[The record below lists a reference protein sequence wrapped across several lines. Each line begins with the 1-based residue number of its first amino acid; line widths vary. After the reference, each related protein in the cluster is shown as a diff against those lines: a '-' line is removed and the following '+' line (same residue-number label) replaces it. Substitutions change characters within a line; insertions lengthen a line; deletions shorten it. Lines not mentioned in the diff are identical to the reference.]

1 MIKGAFNSAPSF
13 FIFISTSLLLFHI
26 LFLFLICRNQIECI
40 RGMRIK
46 YNYVVIEGNIGAG
59 KTTLASKIADQFNAR
74 LILERFADNPFLPKF
89 YKDPDKYSFPL
100 ELSFLADRYR
110 QLKEELVAQDLFK
123 TFTIADYYFMKSL
136 VFAASTLTGDEY
148 NLYRQ
153 IFYIIYGSLPK
164 PDMYVY
170 LHLNPEKLL
179 QNIEKRGRNY
189 EKSITKEYLKKIQ
202 ESYFSFF
209 KQNPENRYLI
219 IDINEIDFVE
229 NENHYARIIDTIFY
243 DDYPSGVNRVIL

>member
-1 MIKGAFNSAPSF
+1 MKELNSK
-13 FIFISTSLLLFHI
+13 
-26 LFLFLICRNQIECI
+26 
-40 RGMRIK
+40 MRIK

-59 KTTLASKIADQFNAR
+59 KTTLARNIADQFNAR

-89 YKDPDKYSFPL
+89 YKEPDKYSFPL
-100 ELSFLADRYR
+100 ELSFLADRYK

-123 TFTIADYYFMKSL
+123 SFTVADYYFMKSL
-136 VFAASTLTGDEY
+136 VFAASTLSGDEF

-164 PDMYVY
+164 PDIYVY
-170 LHLNPEKLL
+170 LHLRPEKLL
-179 QNIEKRGRNY
+179 LNIEKRGRNY
-189 EKSITKEYLKKIQ
+189 EQSISKEYLKKIE

-209 KQNPENRYLI
+209 RQNPENRYLI

-229 NENHYARIIDTIFY
+229 NKDDYTRIIDTIFY
-243 DDYPSGVNRVIL
+243 DDYPSGINRVIL

>member
-1 MIKGAFNSAPSF
+1 
-13 FIFISTSLLLFHI
+13 
-26 LFLFLICRNQIECI
+26 
-40 RGMRIK
+40 MRIK

-59 KTTLASKIADQFNAR
+59 KTTLAGKIADQFNAR

-123 TFTIADYYFMKSL
+123 TFTVADYYFMKSL

-164 PDMYVY
+164 PDIYVY

-189 EKSITKEYLKKIQ
+189 EKSITREYLKKIE

-209 KQNPENRYLI
+209 RQNPENRYLI
-219 IDINEIDFVE
+219 IDINQIDFVE
-229 NENHYARIIDTIFY
+229 NENHYTRIIDAIFY
-243 DDYPSGVNRVIL
+243 DDYPSGINRVIL